1 MSQVIYSNDTRYPG
15 PPIHPPP
22 REITGL
28 PTNEELDAYPRMF
41 EWGEL
46 KEIVSEYESA
56 ANPSSRC
63 TNYHTTNR
71 DGHVRTAHAE

>member
-1 MSQVIYSNDTRYPG
+1 MSHVIYNNDTRYPG

-28 PTNEELDAYPRMF
+28 PTHEQLDAYPRMF

-46 KEIVSEYESA
+46 KEIVSKY
-56 ANPSSRC
+56 
-63 TNYHTTNR
+63 
-71 DGHVRTAHAE
+71 